1 MREFWKKTFVR
12 AAIGCVLGVLVGL
25 GFLLPFG
32 IGAFYDQHG
41 MGGFALHLAM
51 SGLLGVVNMGS
62 TTIYSL
68 EHWSVLRCTV
78 THFLITMTCL
88 CTVGFSMG
96 WFTLHDPVTPWM
108 LGSCVVIYFI
118 IWLIIS
124 LRCKREIRQIN
135 AALKDWKST
144 QRDE

>member
-1 MREFWKKTFVR
+1 MSEFWKKT
-12 AAIGCVLGVLVGL
+12 AKTAGIGFALGVLVGMA
-25 GFLLPFG
+25 FLLSCG
-32 IGAFYDQHG
+32 IGAYRAAHG
-41 MGGFALHLAM
+41 AGRLALYLAM
-51 SGLLGVVNMGS
+51 SGLLGAVNMGS

-68 EHWSVLRCTV
+68 EHWGVLRCTA

-88 CTVGFSMG
+88 CTVGFSMD